1 MHENKGNK
9 AIVKILEVLDNVSR
23 ILNRRSKYGN
33 NKVPYGEIKNKEG
46 GAQERYGKKA
56 SH

>member
-1 MHENKGNK
+1 MHKNEGKK
-9 AIVKILEVLDNVSR
+9 AIVKILEVFDNISR

-46 GAQERYGKKA
+46 FAQESYG
-56 SH
+56 

>member
-1 MHENKGNK
+1 MHKKEGNK
-9 AIVKILEVLDNVSR
+9 AIVKILEVFDNVCR

-33 NKVPYGEIKNKEG
+33 NKVPHREIKNTEG
-46 GAQERYGKKA
+46 VCQESYGKKA

>member
-1 MHENKGNK
+1 MHKNEGNK

-46 GAQERYGKKA
+46 VAQKRYGKKA